1 MAVGGGVDALD
12 DPVNMSVTRFCTYPS
27 SSSMANS
34 VMVDLDKLQMS
45 ALWDNAGSAL
55 ALTSSGDMTFRSGKL
70 ARWLQG
76 HRTAWNRELGYRFV
90 DCLRERYGAHVSDQ
104 VVQSTRLGAV
114 LARGKPLRARHVTEA
129 CRQAQGFV
137 LGVKAW
143 NAALARCYTVP
154 GPGGKENDA
163 LRVRIEREAQRAFP
177 GNPTVAGLLDVA
189 ATARQVEAAFAA
201 AGRDGTRLIT
211 HNHAADVLSQVISEN
226 LSAAFRGAAA
236 GAARKFSLADPES
249 IARRALAS
257 ASGCLEPPLH
267 LDVARLTADARDEL
281 NGRLQACIDD
291 GTIPADRL
299 GDEAALRAAAGRVVG
314 DFVKERA
321 AAATAVAGLT
331 VIDVDD
337 RGAMIDQVM
346 HDIVPASM
354 VPAVLSAGVV
364 LTDDLAA
371 LGSPLKT
378 RELQD
383 RVAAVLNAMTQAFSC
398 SETKIDGCNRDAMCR
413 MFWRFL
419 LARAEDGRVQA
430 LADTM
435 RAPWSPLRAIGAAA
449 RWYADVFPGT
459 DDEAQVRQSEPENA
473 TQLPSR
479 DAQSARN
486 AAAIAAMTSALVAVA
501 NERLDASRH
510 VAPLAADDDV
520 PDQTIA
526 TLRNLGVAM
535 PAPHRIGEVNPRV
548 PISVPGLRAIGQ
560 ELESH
565 LQSKGAA
572 RFEGGVLQEST
583 RDHDRITYVIE
594 GRKLPLDKGTV
605 LREMRNFCSDGE
617 YGLNE
622 KLLKTLS
629 MVAYRATT
637 GCVLSTCLNPLRS
650 DVAVFDGLPT
660 LYPVV
665 RYCNISSD
673 DRGDV
678 LVQCE
683 HSGPVIRLDSIDRR
697 GDPVLVET
705 DPSAS
710 HVGVAVTI
718 RIDARTA
725 EVELKDVRISYSLM
739 PQH

>member
-1 MAVGGGVDALD
+1 ALCA
-12 DPVNMSVTRFCTYPS
+12 FKC
-27 SSSMANS
+27 A
-34 VMVDLDKLQMS
+34 
-45 ALWDNAGSAL
+45 
-55 ALTSSGDMTFRSGKL
+55 
-70 ARWLQG
+70 
-76 HRTAWNRELGYRFV
+76 
-90 DCLRERYGAHVSDQ
+90 RER
-104 VVQSTRLGAV
+104 
-114 LARGKPLRARHVTEA
+114 KRA
-129 CRQAQGFV
+129 
-137 LGVKAW
+137 L
-143 NAALARCYTVP
+143 
-154 GPGGKENDA
+154 
-163 LRVRIEREAQRAFP
+163 P
-177 GNPTVAGLLDVA
+177 GNLWIAGLLAVG
-189 ATARQVEAAFAA
+189 ARSRWVEPLFAA

-211 HNHAADVLSQVISEN
+211 HNHAADILSQVIAED
-226 LSAAFRGAAA
+226 LSAAFQGAAA
-236 GAARKFSLADPES
+236 GAARKFPLADTES
-249 IARRALAS
+249 IARQALAS

-267 LDVARLTADARDEL
+267 LDVARLTADARNEL
-281 NGRLQACIDD
+281 NGRLQACIND

-331 VIDVDD
+331 VIGDDD

-364 LTDDLAA
+364 HADDLAA

-383 RVAAVLNAMTQAFSC
+383 RVATVLNAMTQAFSR
-398 SETKIDGCNRDAMCR
+398 SGTKIDGGNRDAMCR

-419 LARAEDGRVQA
+419 LARAEDGRVRA
-430 LADTM
+430 LADEM

-449 RWYADVFPGT
+449 RWYADGFPGT
-459 DDEAQVRQSEPENA
+459 GDEAQVRQSEPGNA

-479 DAQSARN
+479 DARSARN
-486 AAAIAAMTSALVAVA
+486 AAAIAAMTSALGAVA

-535 PAPHRIGEVNPRV
+535 PAPNRVGEVNPRV
-548 PISVPGLRAIGQ
+548 PMSAPGLRAIGQ

-572 RFEGGVLQEST
+572 AFEGGVLQESI
-583 RDHDRITYVIE
+583 RDHDRTTYVIE
-594 GRKLPLDKGTV
+594 GSKLPRDKDRV
-605 LREMRNFCSDGE
+605 LGEMRNFCTDGE

-629 MVAYRATT
+629 MVAYQATP

-660 LYPVV
+660 LDPAVHSF
-665 RYCNISSD
+665 NISSD

-678 LVQCE
+678 LVTCE
-683 HSGPVIRLDSIDRR
+683 HSGPVIRLDRVDRR

-710 HVGVAVTI
+710 HVGIVLTI

-725 EVELKDVRISYSLM
+725 EPELQDVAIGYSLM
-739 PQH
+739 PRR